1 MKKRGF
7 TLAEVLITLG
17 IIGVVAALTAPSL
30 VMSSRNQSNAAKLA
44 VIVSNLENAFT
55 NAIVQEDVDDLCKT
69 RMWVQTEVGFAGPTR
84 PGIKTLDISKFVG
97 NLNRY
102 IHLNGFEI
110 INASTFYGDA
120 GGPYTLTETGG
131 KGDYST
137 AMDRRGNYIMTG
149 DTRVL
154 VYTKSG
160 AVLFMRPS
168 ISGDV
173 STKVKTQ
180 DAAADLGGS
189 LYKRA
194 IDLYIDVNGKAAPNT
209 YGRDIF
215 RFYVGS
221 DGILYPYGGLDTS
234 IFDAGNKTKTWN
246 ATASGGA
253 SSAGD
258 TSCLDGK
265 ISGGLGCTARVI
277 AEGYKINY

>member
-69 RMWVQTEVGFAGPTR
+69 RMWVQTEVGFVGSPLRTE
-84 PGIKTLDISKFVG
+84 TLDISKFVG

-102 IHLNGFEI
+102 IHLNGYETI
-110 INASTFYGDA
+110 KASTFYGDA

-137 AMDRRGNYIMTG
+137 EMDGGNITMLG

-160 AVLFMRPS
+160 AVLFMQPS
-168 ISGDV
+168 VSGDV

-234 IFDAGNKTKTWN
+234 IFDAGNRTKTWN
-246 ATASGGA
+246 AKASGGA

-258 TSCLDGK
+258 TSCLDVK